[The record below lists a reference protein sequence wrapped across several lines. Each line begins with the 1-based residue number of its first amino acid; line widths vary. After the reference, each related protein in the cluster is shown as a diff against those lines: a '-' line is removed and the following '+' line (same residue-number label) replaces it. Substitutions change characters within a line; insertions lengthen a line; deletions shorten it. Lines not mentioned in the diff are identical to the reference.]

1 MLKKTVTL
9 FTVITFSVLHAQ
21 NEIDALRFSLFNNYN
36 TAGISAL
43 GGAGGLLSPG
53 QNPASLA
60 FFSGDRLL
68 SVSLGNSDTSIETT
82 YLDTKNIYEPFD
94 INPFIQNIGYV
105 QSLPFATNNEWNRI
119 NMSLSFNRKYDFN
132 KNMIMSGYNNASS
145 MTNMFLNSAQGLTVD
160 ELRWFDDYLAWY
172 TYLID
177 TIPNW
182 TGFGPNTSYQSS
194 VYSEGNNQIQEI
206 YEDGYINEVDIA
218 FSGAYKDFLFL
229 GASIGITEIKFIQT
243 IKYAEYGFEEID
255 DIPSPQLESFRYNQT
270 LETYGEGVNFKF
282 GTFIKPTSFL
292 RLGWAYHSK
301 TYTQLSEG
309 FRADMTTNFFNF
321 DEQYIQVEGIPE
333 EPYRLSTPA
342 KSIAS
347 VGLISSYKKL
357 RMLMTFDYEMID
369 YGSSDFSPNFN
380 HTFSQENQ
388 NISDIYAKTNNTKL
402 GISCSMDN
410 ISIRGGYSVFGGPF
424 KNDLYENNGEKE
436 YISAGLGFKKGQY
449 SFDIAMIHCTQNEDH
464 ILYQDPTL
472 ESPDQIANINY
483 ASNTVILT
491 CNYKF

>member
-1 MLKKTVTL
+1 MFKKNLTL
-9 FTVITFSVLHAQ
+9 LALITFSLLHAQ

-43 GGAGGLLSPG
+43 GGAGGLLSPN

-60 FFSGDRLL
+60 FFSGDRLF

-82 YLDTKNIYEPFD
+82 YLDTENIYEPFD
-94 INPFIQNIGYV
+94 INPFIQNMGYV
-105 QSLPFATNNEWNRI
+105 SALPFVTNNDWKKI
-119 NMSLSFNRKYDFN
+119 NIAFSFNRKYDFN
-132 KNMIMSGYNNASS
+132 KNMIISGYNNSSS
-145 MTNMFLNSAQGLTVD
+145 MANMFLNSAQGITVD
-160 ELRWFDDYLAWY
+160 ELNLFDDYLAWF

-182 TGFGPNTSYQSS
+182 NGIGPNTSYQSS
-194 VYSEGNNQIQEI
+194 VYSQGNNQIQEI
-206 YEDGYINEVDIA
+206 NEDGYINEFDIA
-218 FSGAYKDFLFL
+218 FSGAYKDFLFI
-229 GASIGITEIKFIQT
+229 GASIGITELQFTQT

-255 DIPSPQLESFRYNQT
+255 ETPSPQLENFQYNQT

-301 TYTQLSEG
+301 TYTKLDEWFSAYME
-309 FRADMTTNFFNF
+309 TNFFNGDNF
-321 DEQYIQVEGIPE
+321 PSDRMINNNN
-333 EPYRLSTPA
+333 YRLSTPA
-342 KSIAS
+342 KAIAS
-347 VGLISSYKKL
+347 IGLIGSYNKL
-357 RMLMTFDYEMID
+357 RMLMSFDYEMID
-369 YGSSDFSPNFN
+369 YGSSNFSPDFGYS
-380 HTFSQENQ
+380 FSEENQ

-410 ISIRGGYSVFGGPF
+410 ISIRGGYSIFGGPF
-424 KNDLYENNGEKE
+424 KDDLYENNGEKQ

-449 SFDIAMIHCTQNEDH
+449 SFDIAMIHCKQNEDH

-483 ASNTVILT
+483 DSNTIILT